1 MVAPGALRWLAY
13 AFGARLPVRFR
24 AWVRHDLTADGW
36 ERRHLARTLVQV
48 SPSLLLLLLP
58 GPWLLRLSL
67 PLLVLIGALYVSVS
81 YLQESRVARLHR
93 NGVPVEAATEA
104 DEARRDAKELAELV
118 RIERRREKFRA
129 RYSEGGGSGHE
140 HPGHPRPRPRQPG
153 S

>member
-1 MVAPGALRWLAY
+1 MVQPGGLRWLTY

-24 AWVRHDLTADGW
+24 EWVRHDLTDDGW

-81 YLQESRVARLHR
+81 YLQESRVARLNR
-93 NGVPVEAATEA
+93 NGVPVEHAEDA

-118 RIERRREKFRA
+118 RVEKRREKFRA
-129 RYSEGGGSGHE
+129 RYSEGDQ
-140 HPGHPRPRPRQPG
+140 RPR
-153 S
+153 